1 MDTYSILRQ
10 IADSWG
16 LLAMV
21 IFFLGAILYTL
32 RPGSKKMADDIAQI
46 PFRNDKLSGE

>member
-21 IFFLGAILYTL
+21 IAYIVERVRTVGANLFSFVSDNL
-32 RPGSKKMADDIAQI
+32 CK
-46 PFRNDKLSGE
+46 

>member
-10 IADSWG
+10 IADSRG

-21 IFFLGAILYTL
+21 LIFVGIVIYAF
-32 RPGSKKMADDIAQI
+32 RRGSKKVQDDSAQI
-46 PFRNDKLSGE
+46 PFRNDRPGE

>member
-21 IFFLGAILYTL
+21 IFFLGAILFTL
-32 RPGSKKMADDIAQI
+32 RPGSKKIHDDSAQI
-46 PFRNDKLSGE
+46 PFRNDKPSGE